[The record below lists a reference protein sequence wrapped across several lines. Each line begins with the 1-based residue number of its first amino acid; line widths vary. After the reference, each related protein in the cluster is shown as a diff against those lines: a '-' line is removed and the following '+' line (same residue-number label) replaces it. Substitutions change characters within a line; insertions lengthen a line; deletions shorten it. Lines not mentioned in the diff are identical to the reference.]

1 MWRIDDSLLK
11 DEKKRK
17 KTKRMN
23 GKIGDCRN
31 FLLPPS
37 KEATIASFQLV
48 DAIRVMVHL
57 REEGLAG

>member
-1 MWRIDDSLLK
+1 
-11 DEKKRK
+11 
-17 KTKRMN
+17 MN

-48 DAIRVMVHL
+48 DAIL
-57 REEGLAG
+57 RGGSFTRRRFGRIGGAKQLR